1 MMKRSVLAT
10 LIVFLLVPFGGAA
23 QSRRERD
30 RAGMGDVGDDQ
41 VKFRGVGWVV
51 IRSPDRDRLAD
62 FHRALGF
69 VQGGSSRNVI
79 GLYVGRQA
87 ALEVGHLDPDSDP
100 SRTKTSR
107 AQARAVAI
115 FGTTNIQEVVDRAK
129 KADATM
135 IEKVFSAG
143 NDTLYYIGD
152 PDGNVVGFSEI
163 GPMWRDR
170 NELIPF
176 RFQYKMTGTD

>member
-1 MMKRSVLAT
+1 MKRSALRA
-10 LIVFLLVPFGGAA
+10 LIVFLLMPLGGAA
-23 QSRRERD
+23 QSRQERD

-51 IRSPDRDRLAD
+51 IRSQNRDRLAD
-62 FHRALGF
+62 FYRALGF
-69 VQGGSSRNVI
+69 VQGGSSENVI

-87 ALEVGHLDPDSDP
+87 ALEIGHLDPDAAP
-100 SRTKTSR
+100 SRAKTSR
-107 AQARAVAI
+107 TQARTVAI

-129 KADATM
+129 KAGATM
-135 IEKVFSAG
+135 IEKVFSEG

-163 GPMWRDR
+163 GPYV
-170 NELIPF
+170 E
-176 RFQYKMTGTD
+176 G

>member
-1 MMKRSVLAT
+1 MKKSVLAA
-10 LIVFLLVPFGGAA
+10 LMVFLLVPLWGAT
-23 QSRRERD
+23 QSRQERD

-51 IRSPDRDRLAD
+51 IRSHDRDRLAD
-62 FHRALGF
+62 FYRALGF

-87 ALEVGHLDPDSDP
+87 ALEIGHLDPDADP
-100 SRTKTSR
+100 SRTKKSR
-107 AQARAVAI
+107 TQARAVAI
-115 FGTTNIQEVVDRAK
+115 FGTTNVQEVVDRAI
-129 KADATM
+129 KAGATM
-135 IEKVFSAG
+135 IEKVFSEG

-163 GPMWRDR
+163 GPMWRDS
-170 NELIPF
+170 NE
-176 RFQYKMTGTD
+176 

>member
-1 MMKRSVLAT
+1 MMKRSVLGA
-10 LIVFLLVPFGGAA
+10 LIVFLLMPFGGAA
-23 QSRRERD
+23 QSRQERD

-51 IRSPDRDRLAD
+51 IRSHNRDRLAD
-62 FHRALGF
+62 FYRALGF
-69 VQGGSSRNVI
+69 VQGGSSENVI

-87 ALEVGHLDPDSDP
+87 ALEIGHLDPDAAP
-100 SRTKTSR
+100 SQAKTSR
-107 AQARAVAI
+107 TQARTVAI

-129 KADATM
+129 KAGATM
-135 IEKVFSAG
+135 IEKVFSEG

-163 GPMWRDR
+163 GPMWRDS
-170 NELIPF
+170 NE
-176 RFQYKMTGTD
+176 